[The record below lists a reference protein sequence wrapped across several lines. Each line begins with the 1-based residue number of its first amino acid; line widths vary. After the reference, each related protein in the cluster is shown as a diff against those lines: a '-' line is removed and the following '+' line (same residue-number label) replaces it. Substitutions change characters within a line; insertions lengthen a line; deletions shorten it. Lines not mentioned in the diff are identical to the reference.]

1 MPENSVQKKL
11 TVFVSDL
18 EFLLA
23 TKLAS
28 RRQKDIQDII
38 YLAKELGLE
47 SSSEILNLAESVL
60 HPSQMTPQ
68 LQAFVTNL
76 AEELNQ
82 Q

>member
-11 TVFVSDL
+11 TVFVPDL

-47 SSSEILNLAESVL
+47 SSSAILNLAESIL